1 MEGDTSVK
9 VKNKVALVTGGS
21 SGIGKAI
28 TLLLAREGADL
39 VINYAH
45 SDPEAMKVA
54 EQVRA
59 LGRKALPIRADVSNH
74 SAVRAMVDK
83 ALADFRRIDI
93 LVNNAGIT
101 IRAFLWDLTE
111 EIWDRVVDV
120 DLKGTFLC
128 SKAVSEAMVREGGG
142 KIVNIASIRAIEG
155 SDSSMHYAAAK
166 AGVIALTKS
175 LARELAPLVRVNAVA
190 PGYIETAL
198 HAEMSPEAR
207 QAVIETTPLKRF
219 GKPED
224 VAQAVL
230 FFASDDSDFIT
241 GQTLVVDGGR
251 VMR

>member
-1 MEGDTSVK
+1 MK

-207 QAVIETTPLKRF
+207 QAVIQTTPLKRF

>member
-1 MEGDTSVK
+1 VK

-207 QAVIETTPLKRF
+207 QAVIQTTPLKRF